1 MFFEIVPHIPLQVLA
16 EKWNFMK
23 DGDRK
28 KFEKKKEFRNVEE
41 FKKENYEKYS
51 KYDIKKFNNQYA
63 EPTTEKFL
71 KNEKDQLCQSLEE
84 DNVKNSLLKFG
95 LITHLIED
103 VNKFKKSMKTMS
115 GSAQK
120 IDFKRK
126 PEKPVKARART
137 DKEVKH
143 TQGTVSKFNSLL
155 KEFPGQVF
163 VRYP

>member
-1 MFFEIVPHIPLQVLA
+1 
-16 EKWNFMK
+16 MK

-120 IDFKRK
+120 IGFKRK
-126 PEKPVKARART
+126 PDKPVKARART
-137 DKEVKH
+137 DKEVKPRA
-143 TQGTVSKFNSLL
+143 QGLN
-155 KEFPGQVF
+155 
-163 VRYP
+163 R

>member
-51 KYDIKKFNNQYA
+51 KYDIKKFNTQYS

-71 KNEKDQLCQSLEE
+71 KNEVC
-84 DNVKNSLLKFG
+84 
-95 LITHLIED
+95 I
-103 VNKFKKSMKTMS
+103 
-115 GSAQK
+115 
-120 IDFKRK
+120 
-126 PEKPVKARART
+126 
-137 DKEVKH
+137 
-143 TQGTVSKFNSLL
+143 
-155 KEFPGQVF
+155 
-163 VRYP
+163 